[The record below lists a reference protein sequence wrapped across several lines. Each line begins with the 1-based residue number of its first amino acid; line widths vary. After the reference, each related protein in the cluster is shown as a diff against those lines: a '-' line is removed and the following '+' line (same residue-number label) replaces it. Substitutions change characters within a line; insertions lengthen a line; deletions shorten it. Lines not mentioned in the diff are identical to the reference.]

1 MTAAIRIGDKV
12 RLTFG
17 FLDQTG
23 RGDYEV
29 VRVMPASADGEMQYR
44 VRGADGRERAI
55 GAKQIRNTDGTDDA
69 IG

>member
-1 MTAAIRIGDKV
+1 MTSDIRIGDKV
-12 RLTFG
+12 RLNFG

-29 VRVMPASADGEMQYR
+29 VRVMPASVDGEIQYR
-44 VRGADGRERAI
+44 VRGTDGHERAI
-55 GAKQIRNTDGTDDA
+55 GAKQIRNSDGTDEL

>member
-1 MTAAIRIGDKV
+1 MIAAIRIGDKIQ
-12 RLTFG
+12 LNFG

-29 VRVMPASADGEMQYR
+29 VRVMPASVDGEIQYR
-44 VRGADGRERAI
+44 VRGMDGRERAI
-55 GAKQIRNTDGTDDA
+55 GANQIRIDDDTVEQ

>member
-1 MTAAIRIGDKV
+1 MTAAIRIGDKIQ
-12 RLTFG
+12 LNFG

-29 VRVMPASADGEMQYR
+29 VRVMPASVDGEIQYR
-44 VRGADGRERAI
+44 VRGLDGRERAI
-55 GAKQIRNTDGTDDA
+55 GANQIRIDDNTVEQ